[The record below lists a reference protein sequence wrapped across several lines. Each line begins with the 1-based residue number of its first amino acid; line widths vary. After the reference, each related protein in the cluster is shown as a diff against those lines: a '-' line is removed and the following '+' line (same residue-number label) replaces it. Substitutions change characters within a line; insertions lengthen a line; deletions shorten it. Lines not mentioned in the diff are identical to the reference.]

1 MAGNV
6 SSAQFGPRDRFVKGS
21 PSLSELRTR
30 KDCQLGSTEEIIL
43 EQTVQAGCVGAR
55 QNRIWRQCPSL
66 GIWEWLDAS
75 RYK

>member
-1 MAGNV
+1 MADNV
-6 SSAQFGPRDRFVKGS
+6 SSAQFGPRDRLVKGS

-43 EQTVQAGCVGAR
+43 EQTVQSGCVGAR

-66 GIWEWLDAS
+66 RIWEGLDAS
-75 RYK
+75 KYK